1 MSGEFVAAQS
11 AADCEAS
18 LGRSI
23 LRDNSQFA
31 HQSLQ
36 PTRKVA
42 HQSAPPSAFALRR
55 LNRMH
60 FSSRVFF
67 FIFMSRL
74 EIFYILPSDGR
85 KYLILMC
92 KGIRKPVSGG
102 IWSRSRRLV
111 IL

>member
-42 HQSAPPSAFALRR
+42 HQSAPPSAFAL
-55 LNRMH
+55 
-60 FSSRVFF
+60 
-67 FIFMSRL
+67 
-74 EIFYILPSDGR
+74 
-85 KYLILMC
+85 
-92 KGIRKPVSGG
+92 
-102 IWSRSRRLV
+102 
-111 IL
+111 